1 MYRNF
6 TLKHCIKPETGNY
19 IDTPKPKKWIK
30 KIWYIYTIKYY
41 SPGKNMDMIFN
52 SKLMELENI
61 TLCEV
66 TESQKEK
73 GGM

>member
-1 MYRNF
+1 MFIAALFMIVKNW
-6 TLKHCIKPETGNY
+6 KQ
-19 IDTPKPKKWIK
+19 PKYPSAEEWIK

-66 TESQKEK
+66 TQSQKEK